1 MATLLEHF
9 DNPPDPRVDRT
20 KRLHLRDTLALTI
33 LAVIGGAESFVEVV
47 EFGRAKE
54 AWFRTFLE
62 LPHGI
67 PSHDTLE
74 RVFAR
79 LDPKAFQERF
89 MAWVGSIREQ
99 IGGDVISIDGKS
111 ARRSVDGA
119 RGLGPIHLVGA
130 WAAGSRLK
138 LGQVKT
144 SERSNEITAIPEPL
158 ELLDLGGRIVT
169 INTMGCQ
176 KAIAA
181 KIVERGGDYV
191 PALTDKHPTRAGP
204 IEDFFE
210 DGTNSYFAGMRPH
223 FHEESTQEHD
233 RSQVR
238 RTRTSSDLE
247 CLPEFEE
254 WVGMKSLI
262 RVEARRQVLGKQGSL
277 YRRYTIS
284 SPSSAPARQATRI
297 VRSHWGIENRMH
309 GVLHVGPHEDDA
321 RAHPDHSA
329 ENFAT
334 IRRFALNLFKQET
347 SRKVGVK
354 PKSMRAGRDNEYLL
368 KVIAG

>member
-9 DNPPDPRVDRT
+9 DNLPDPRVDRT
-20 KRLHLRDTLALTI
+20 KRHSLRDIIALTI
-33 LAVIGGAESFVEVV
+33 LAVIGGAENFVEVV

-54 AWFRTFLE
+54 AWFLTFLE

-67 PSHDTLE
+67 PSHDTLG

-99 IGGDVISIDGKS
+99 IGGDVIAIDGKS
-111 ARRSVDGA
+111 VRRSVDGA

-130 WAAGSRLK
+130 WAARSRLM

-144 SERSNEITAIPEPL
+144 SEKSNEITAIPELL
-158 ELLDLGGRIVT
+158 ELLDLGGCIVT
-169 INTMGCQ
+169 IDAMGCQ

-191 PALTDKHPTRAGP
+191 LQLRDNHPTLAGLV
-204 IEDFFE
+204 EDFFE
-210 DGTNSYFAGMRPH
+210 DGINSNFAGMRSD
-223 FHEESTQEHD
+223 FHEETTKEHD
-233 RSQVR
+233 RNEVR
-238 RTRTSSDLE
+238 RTWTSPDLE
-247 CLPEFEE
+247 WLPESEE
-254 WVGMKSLI
+254 WLGMKSLI
-262 RVEARRQVLGKQGSL
+262 CVEARREVLGKQESL
-277 YRRYTIS
+277 HRRYYIS
-284 SPSSAPARQATRI
+284 SLSNPPARQAAHI
-297 VRSHWGIENRMH
+297 VRSHWGIENQMH
-309 GVLHVGPHEDDA
+309 WVLDVAFHEDDA
-321 RAHPDHSA
+321 RVRLGHSA

-334 IRRFALNLFKQET
+334 IRRIALNLLKQET

-354 PKSMRAGRDNEYLL
+354 TKRMRAGWDNEYLL
-368 KVIAG
+368 KVIGG